1 MRLTDYTKFP
11 HPVLGPFTGDYLEGE
26 FSVEFE
32 VSENLKSG
40 SLSLRYSAVLTHP
53 DIEGLITGGGAVL
66 GCLVRC
72 GDTFYNELRTCS
84 YPHGSIDFLPGA
96 LLNKVTLRPVVWLA
110 DDLQEWS
117 PEALHSEFPSPITMR
132 FGDIVAV
139 GAASEISV
147 GQAKLASIESIFE
160 LNKSLELEEG
170 EICVDLEGDR
180 VSILVAPGVFCI
192 IELLR
197 EQELGF
203 PVVMN
208 SVYLPAVM
216 EVLDRLQEDLS
227 SYRERRWFL
236 PFKERC
242 RDKGVE
248 HEVGASILEGAQ
260 KLLDLPALKLSELVK
275 GD

>member
-1 MRLTDYTKFP
+1 MRLTDFTKFP
-11 HPVLGPFTGDYLEGE
+11 HPVLGPFTGDYLGGE

-32 VSENLKSG
+32 VSENLKNG
-40 SLSLRYSAVLTHP
+40 SLSLEYSAILTHP
-53 DIEGLITGGGAVL
+53 DIEGLVKGGRAVL
-66 GCLVRC
+66 GCIVKC
-72 GDTFYNELRTCS
+72 GDTFYNELRSCS
-84 YPHGSIDFLPGA
+84 YPRGRIDFLPGA

-110 DDLQEWS
+110 ADLQEWS
-117 PEALHSEFPSPITMR
+117 PAVLHSEFSSPIIMKL
-132 FGDIVAV
+132 GDIVAV

-160 LNKSLELEEG
+160 LNKSLEIEEG
-170 EICVDLEGDR
+170 EIRVDLEGDR
-180 VSILVAPGVFCI
+180 ISILVAPGIFCI
-192 IELLR
+192 VELLR

-216 EVLDRLQEDLS
+216 EVLDRLQEDTN
-227 SYRERRWFL
+227 SYRERRWFI

-248 HEVGASILEGAQ
+248 HEAGASILEGAQ
-260 KLLDLPALKLSELVK
+260 KLLDLPALKLRELVK